1 MAAQK
6 GKDVLIKIGDGQ
18 PSESFTTV
26 AGIRARTI
34 TLNAKTVDATDSDS
48 AGRWRELLAGSG
60 VRSVAVSGSG
70 VFRDSAADATMRQA
84 FFDQSA
90 GNWQLVIPDFGVFQ
104 GPFVIATLEYA
115 GQHDGEAT
123 FSLSLASAGAIAF
136 TAL

>member
-1 MAAQK
+1 MPAQK
-6 GKDVLIKIGDGQ
+6 GKDVLIKIGDGGE
-18 PSESFTTV
+18 SEMFTTV

-60 VRSVAVSGSG
+60 VKSVAVAGSG
-70 VFRDSAADATMRQA
+70 VFRDGAADVAMRQA
-84 FFDQSA
+84 FFDQAA
-90 GNWQLVIPDFGVFQ
+90 GNWQLVIPGFGVFQ
-104 GPFVIATLEYA
+104 GPFVIAALEYA

-123 FSLSLASAGAIAF
+123 FSVSLASAGEVAF

>member
-6 GKDVLIKIGDGQ
+6 GKDVLIKIGDGAS
-18 PSESFTTV
+18 PETFTTI

-60 VRSVAVSGSG
+60 VKSVAVAGSG
-70 VFRDSAADATMRQA
+70 VFRDSAADAAMRQA

-90 GNWQLVIPDFGVFQ
+90 GDWQLIIPSFGVFQ
-104 GPFVIATLEYA
+104 GPFVIATLDYA

-123 FSLSLASAGAIAF
+123 FSLSLASAGAVAF
-136 TAL
+136 TAS

>member
-6 GKDVLIKIGDGQ
+6 GKDVLIKIGDGA
-18 PSESFTTV
+18 PSETFTTI

-60 VRSVAVSGSG
+60 VKSVAVAGSG
-70 VFRDSAADATMRQA
+70 VFRDSAADAAMRQA

-90 GNWQLVIPDFGVFQ
+90 GNWQLIIPGFGVFQ
-104 GPFVIATLEYA
+104 GPFVIATLDYA

-123 FSLSLASAGAIAF
+123 FSLSLASAGAVAF
-136 TAL
+136 TAS

>member
-6 GKDVLIKIGDGQ
+6 GKDVLIKIGDGAS
-18 PSESFTTV
+18 PETFTTI

-48 AGRWRELLAGSG
+48 AGRWRELLAGTG
-60 VRSVAVSGSG
+60 VKSVAVAGSG
-70 VFRDSAADATMRQA
+70 VFRDSAADAAMRQA

-90 GNWQLVIPDFGVFQ
+90 GDWQLIIPSFGVFQ
-104 GPFVIATLEYA
+104 GPFVIATLDYA

-123 FSLSLASAGAIAF
+123 FSLSLASAGAVAF
-136 TAL
+136 TAS